1 MRANL
6 QIANLLSWSR
16 IFVTPIVMGLLMLTE
31 WSSAYLIAAI
41 LFALAEFTDVLDGYF
56 ARKQKTVSNL
66 GIFLDLTA
74 DKLFTAGVLVMMIQ
88 VNIISSWLVAIILGR
103 EFLIT
108 GVRTYAASAGVV
120 IPAGKWGKRK
130 TVLTAVSLTWL
141 IVWADAAGP
150 SAGGR
155 ANGLL
160 RGVNDWMLFGDF
172 QPFKWFF
179 LLAWP
184 LVYLMVALTIYSGYL
199 YMRDAAYL
207 FSDHP
212 PTPPATTRPVQP
224 TLSSEDSPERQPIRP
239 TRQA

>member
-1 MRANL
+1 LKANL

-16 IFVTPIVMGLLMLTE
+16 ILATPVVMGLLMLTD
-31 WSSAYLIAAI
+31 WPPSYIIAAV
-41 LFALAEFTDVLDGYF
+41 LFVLAEITDVLDGYF
-56 ARKQKTVSNL
+56 ARRNKTVSNL

-74 DKLFTAGVLVMMIQ
+74 DKLFTAGVLVMMIEQ
-88 VNIISSWLVAIILGR
+88 KMISSWLVAIILGR

-108 GVRTYAASAGVV
+108 GVRTYAASAGIV

-141 IVWADAAGP
+141 IIWADAAL
-150 SAGGR
+150 R

-160 RGVNDWMLFGDF
+160 GGVNDWVMFGDF

-184 LVYLMVALTIYSGYL
+184 LVYLMVFLTIFSGFL
-199 YMRDAAYL
+199 YMKDAVFLFRDK
-207 FSDHP
+207 P
-212 PTPPATTRPVQP
+212 PTPTKPAVSEVA
-224 TLSSEDSPERQPIRP
+224 SSSGR
-239 TRQA
+239 

>member
-1 MRANL
+1 MLRANL
-6 QIANLLSWSR
+6 QIANILSWSR
-16 IFVTPIVMGLLMLTE
+16 IVATPVVMGLLMLYD
-31 WSSAYLIAAI
+31 WPPAYLIAAI
-41 LFALAEFTDVLDGYF
+41 VFALAEVTDVLDGYF

-74 DKLFTAGVLVMMIQ
+74 DKLFTAGVLVAMIEQ
-88 VNIISSWLVAIILGR
+88 GLISSWLVAIILGR

-130 TVLTAVSLTWL
+130 TVLTAISLTWL
-141 IVWADAAGP
+141 IVWADAAMRP
-150 SAGGR
+150 
-155 ANGLL
+155 NGLL
-160 RGVNDWMLFGDF
+160 RGVNDWVLTGDF

-184 LVYLMVALTIYSGYL
+184 LVYLMVLLTIYSGYL

-207 FSDHP
+207 FSDRP
-212 PTPPATTRPVQP
+212 PTPQPKVEVADSTVQP
-224 TLSSEDSPERQPIRP
+224 NTTVR
-239 TRQA
+239 

>member
-1 MRANL
+1 MNANF

-16 IFVTPIVMGLLMLTE
+16 IFATPVIMALLMLRD
-31 WSSAYLIAAI
+31 WPPAYLIAAV

-74 DKLFTAGVLVMMIQ
+74 DKLFTAGVLVMMIEQ
-88 VNIISSWLVAIILGR
+88 NIISSWLVAIILGR

-108 GVRTYAASAGVV
+108 GIRTYAASAGVV

-130 TVLTAVSLTWL
+130 TVLTAVALTWL
-141 IVWADAAGP
+141 ILWADAAQRP
-150 SAGGR
+150 
-155 ANGLL
+155 NGLL
-160 RGVNDWMLFGDF
+160 RELNNWVLAGDF

-184 LVYLMVALTIYSGYL
+184 LVYLMVLLTIYSGFL
-199 YMRDAAYL
+199 YMKGAAYL
-207 FSDHP
+207 FQER
-212 PTPPATTRPVQP
+212 PPAPPSALQPANSNQDNTPAEQRSPV
-224 TLSSEDSPERQPIRP
+224 
-239 TRQA
+239 

>member
-1 MRANL
+1 MNANL

-16 IFVTPIVMGLLMLTE
+16 ILATPVVMGLLILTD
-31 WSSAYLIAAI
+31 WSPSYLIAAV

-56 ARKQKTVSNL
+56 ARRNKTVSNL

-74 DKLFTAGVLVMMIQ
+74 DKLFTAGILVMMIEQ
-88 VNIISSWLVAIILGR
+88 RMISSWLVAIILGR

-108 GVRTYAASAGVV
+108 GIRTYAASAGVV

-141 IVWADAAGP
+141 IVWADAALRP
-150 SAGGR
+150 
-155 ANGLL
+155 NGLL
-160 RGVNDWMLFGDF
+160 RGVNDWVWFGDF

-184 LVYLMVALTIYSGYL
+184 LVYLMVLLTIFSGYL
-199 YMRDAAYL
+199 YMKDAAFL
-207 FSDHP
+207 FREKP
-212 PTPPATTRPVQP
+212 PTPPASPQPANKSAPGDDNNQRRAVQP
-224 TLSSEDSPERQPIRP
+224 SR
-239 TRQA
+239 

>member
-16 IFVTPIVMGLLMLTE
+16 IFATPVVMGLLVLDG
-31 WSSAYLIAAI
+31 WRPAYVVAAI
-41 LFALAEFTDVLDGYF
+41 VFALAEITDVLDGYF
-56 ARKQKTVSNL
+56 ARRQKTVSNL

-74 DKLFTAGVLVMMIQ
+74 DKLFTAGVLVMLIEQ
-88 VNIISSWLVAIILGR
+88 RIISSWLVAIILGR

-130 TVLTAVSLTWL
+130 TVLTGVALTWL
-141 IVWADAAGP
+141 ILWADAAMRP
-150 SAGGR
+150 
-155 ANGLL
+155 NGLL
-160 RGVNDWMLFGDF
+160 RDINEWIMFGDF

-184 LVYLMVALTIYSGYL
+184 LVYLMVAITIYSGFL
-199 YMRDAAYL
+199 YMRDAAFL
-207 FSDHP
+207 FEDKP
-212 PTPPATTRPVQP
+212 PTTPNQPQATNTKQP
-224 TLSSEDSPERQPIRP
+224 DDDNTPRRAVGSSR
-239 TRQA
+239 

>member
-1 MRANL
+1 MKANL

-16 IFVTPIVMGLLMLTE
+16 IIATPVVMGLLMLYD
-31 WSSAYLIAAI
+31 WKPAYLIAAI

-74 DKLFTAGVLVMMIQ
+74 DKLFTAGVLVAMIEQ
-88 VNIISSWLVAIILGR
+88 GLISSWLVAIILGR

-141 IVWADAAGP
+141 IVWADAALRP
-150 SAGGR
+150 
-155 ANGLL
+155 NGLL
-160 RGVNDWMLFGDF
+160 RGVNDWVLTGDF

-184 LVYLMVALTIYSGYL
+184 LVYLMVLLTIFSGFL

-212 PTPPATTRPVQP
+212 QDAKAQPSSTDTDEPSRIGGNVPAKPKP
-224 TLSSEDSPERQPIRP
+224 NL
-239 TRQA
+239 

>member
-16 IFVTPIVMGLLMLTE
+16 IFATPVVMGLLMLSD
-31 WSSAYLIAAI
+31 WSPAYLLAAL
-41 LFALAEFTDVLDGYF
+41 LFALAEVTDVLDGYF

-74 DKLFTAGVLVMMIQ
+74 DKLFTAGVLVAMIE
-88 VNIISSWLVAIILGR
+88 NRMISSWLVAIILGR

-141 IVWADAAGP
+141 IVWADAVNP
-150 SAGGR
+150 
-155 ANGLL
+155 NGILH
-160 RGVNDWMLFGDF
+160 GVNNWTLTGDF

-184 LVYLMVALTIYSGYL
+184 LVYLMVLLTIYSGFL
-199 YMRDAAYL
+199 YMRDAVPL
-207 FSDHP
+207 FNEIPPGP
-212 PTPPATTRPVQP
+212 PT
-224 TLSSEDSPERQPIRP
+224 RP
-239 TRQA
+239 TTEAENNTGPHPVMPAKPARN